1 MVFQR
6 VSRLA
11 SIPFGL
17 IFLIMALVWVQPAR
31 ATGLLRDAGIE
42 QSLTQLAAPVLRA
55 AGLSPERVRILVV
68 DDSSLNA
75 FVLDHN
81 AIYLHYGLI
90 LKMETPAQLQA
101 VIAHEAAHITNGHL
115 ARRLAN
121 MQSAR
126 NAAGLG
132 MALAAI
138 AAAAGADSSAA
149 AGIAIGSQTSA
160 LRNFLA
166 HTRAEEAA
174 ADQTAARVLLSA
186 GVSPIGLLEVHRMFR
201 GQEALNVSRQDPY
214 MQSHP
219 LTRDRVRAAEAFVA
233 GMKDAP
239 PERLADEYWHARAR
253 GKLSA
258 FIRSPSWTR
267 SRLKEEKFKDVRL
280 MREAI
285 MWHRQSDTTRA
296 LKAIEGVLAIR
307 PRDAFYWDLK
317 AEILMKG
324 LRTSAAVSAYQMA
337 AKLAPTEA
345 MILGGLG
352 RALLAADRPK
362 EALGPL
368 EDSRRRDFRDAR
380 VLRDMSIA
388 YARTNK
394 IGLASVVTA
403 ERYALQGRLD
413 DAGIHAKRAIGLLPR
428 GSAAWRRAEDV
439 LIASERNAKRRK

>member
-6 VSRLA
+6 VSRLR

-17 IFLIMALVWVQPAR
+17 IFLILSIALAHPAR

-68 DDSSLNA
+68 DESSLNA
-75 FVLDHN
+75 FVLDQN
-81 AIYLHYGLI
+81 AIYIHYGLI
-90 LKMETPAQLQA
+90 LKLDNPAQLQA

-126 NAAGLG
+126 TAAGLG
-132 MALAAI
+132 MALAAV
-138 AAAAGADSSAA
+138 AAAAGADSNAA
-149 AGIAIGSQTSA
+149 AGIAVGTQTSA
-160 LRNFLA
+160 LRAFLS
-166 HTRAEEAA
+166 HTRAEESA

-186 GVSPIGLLEVHRMFR
+186 GVTPVGLLEVHRMFR
-201 GQEALNVSRQDPY
+201 GQEALSVARQDPY

-219 LTRDRVRAAEAFVA
+219 LNRDRVRAAEAFVA
-233 GMKDAP
+233 SMNTSP
-239 PERLADEYWHARAR
+239 PDRFEDRYWFARAR

-267 SRLKEEKFKDVRL
+267 SRLKEEQFKDVRL

-285 MWHRQSDTTRA
+285 MWHRQSETTRA
-296 LKAIEGVLAIR
+296 LQAIEGALAIR

-317 AEILMKG
+317 AEILMKA
-324 LRTSAAVSAYQMA
+324 LRIPAAVSAYQMA

-352 RALLAADRPK
+352 RALLAADRPR
-362 EALGPL
+362 EALAAL

-388 YARTNK
+388 YARTNQ

-439 LIASERNAKRRK
+439 LIASEQNAKRRK

>member
-11 SIPFGL
+11 SIPLGL
-17 IFLIMALVWVQPAR
+17 IFLVIGMTLAQPAR
-31 ATGLLRDAGIE
+31 APMLLRDAGID
-42 QSLTQLAAPVLRA
+42 QSLPQLAAPVLRA
-55 AGLSPERVRILVV
+55 AGLSPGRVRILVV
-68 DDSSLNA
+68 DESSLNA

-90 LKMETPAQLQA
+90 LKLETPAQLQA

-121 MQSAR
+121 MQNAR
-126 NAAGLG
+126 TAAGLG
-132 MALAAI
+132 MALAV
-138 AAAAGADSSAA
+138 AAAAGGADGGAA
-149 AGIAIGSQTSA
+149 AGIAFGTQSAA
-160 LRNFLA
+160 LRGFLA
-166 HTRAEEAA
+166 HTRAEESA
-174 ADQTAARVLLSA
+174 ADQTAARVLRAA
-186 GVSPIGLLEVHRMFR
+186 GVSPTGLLEVHRLFR
-201 GQEALNVSRQDPY
+201 GQEALSVARQDPY
-214 MQSHP
+214 MRSHP
-219 LTRDRVRAAEAFVA
+219 LSRDRVRAAEAFVA
-233 GMKDAP
+233 SMKKDI
-239 PERLADEYWHARAR
+239 PERIEDRYWFARAR

-258 FIRSPSWTR
+258 FIRAPSWTMR
-267 SRLKEEKFKDVRL
+267 RMKEEQFKDVRL

-296 LKAIEGVLAIR
+296 LKAIEGALAIR
-307 PRDAFYWDLK
+307 PREAFDWDLK

-352 RALLAADRPK
+352 RALLAADRPR

-388 YARTNK
+388 YARTNR
-394 IGLASVVTA
+394 IGMASVVTA
-403 ERYALQGRLD
+403 ERYALQGRLA
-413 DAGIHAKRAIGLLPR
+413 DAGIHAKRAVGLLPR

-439 LIASERNAKRRK
+439 LIASERNAKRR